1 MGSEQDAQ
9 CSEQDAQC
17 SEQDAQCSEQDAQCS
32 EQDARTTARIS
43 QFLTL
48 WFKCRTAYL
57 EIGTSR
63 NVETLRGTSLQALF
77 YYIADPILKFYC
89 PLAVT
94 VSCSRRWCYRHR
106 FNPQAPTEAK
116 IINSSQKRR

>member
-32 EQDARTTARIS
+32 EQDAHTTTRIL

-48 WFKCRTAYL
+48 WFKL
-57 EIGTSR
+57 KFPFDK
-63 NVETLRGTSLQALF
+63 SLHCM
-77 YYIADPILKFYC
+77 PIL
-89 PLAVT
+89 A
-94 VSCSRRWCYRHR
+94 
-106 FNPQAPTEAK
+106 
-116 IINSSQKRR
+116 